1 MNTSKRFVFQINSIQ
16 NKHMTCYGKKL
27 FNSEVER
34 EQKDEDHL
42 FSVIW
47 DMQSPTEQQFQK
59 QTDLANSIYRMSVK
73 SPIGT
78 RQRQK

>member
-1 MNTSKRFVFQINSIQ
+1 ME
-16 NKHMTCYGKKL
+16 KKL

-42 FSVIW
+42 FSIIW
-47 DMQSPTEQQFQK
+47 DMQTPTEQQFQK

-73 SPIGT
+73 SPRGT